1 MIMENILGIFYLV
14 AGLIVAIWIWCK
26 DYKYDYELAKSQN
39 DVEDGMAVIFMMMLF
54 FFWPL
59 FLVHKLFKK
68 IF

>member
-1 MIMENILGIFYLV
+1 MIMENIWGISYLI

-26 DYKYDYELAKSQN
+26 DYKHDYELAKSKN
-39 DVEDGMAVIFMMMLF
+39 EVEDGMAVIFMMMLF

-59 FLVHKLFKK
+59 FLAHKLFKK

>member
-1 MIMENILGIFYLV
+1 MENIWGISYLV
-14 AGLIVAIWIWCK
+14 AGLIVAIWVWCK
-26 DYKYDYELAKSQN
+26 DYKNDYELAKSQN

-59 FLVHKLFKK
+59 FLVYKLFKK